1 MNLINVSFFFAVQWS
16 FFPLIAFCHLILLDV
31 SKSFRLSLSCVVPHP
46 LSRCFFLLLCCLHL
60 IFVLY
65 SSDSVETYSFMLCAM
80 FILFMMRVCFIYSI
94 FLVWRSTNTNCEYF
108 MKGKS
113 SFRIKLLFCDS
124 ILKLYVSECV
134 HADVR
139 ISRSFY
145 LESEG
150 FSKTILFAFWIPFF
164 LLLLSFI
171 WILVQFF
178 FSSFNLEE

>member
-1 MNLINVSFFFAVQWS
+1 
-16 FFPLIAFCHLILLDV
+16 
-31 SKSFRLSLSCVVPHP
+31 
-46 LSRCFFLLLCCLHL
+46 
-60 IFVLY
+60 
-65 SSDSVETYSFMLCAM
+65 M
-80 FILFMMRVCFIYSI
+80 FILFMMRVYFIYSI

-178 FSSFNLEE
+178 FLIFQFGRINKSRHKTPTLSRSSVIIKIVCFGKGNPNGCDGCFKLEYFSECFLFARLVYRVKGRPAKGIRFIIA